1 MSCRN
6 DEAAKQSP
14 RAINT
19 LPTTTPTPGPCWEQE
34 PGCRPGTQLPLLDTQ
49 PDGCL
54 GSLARWLLR
63 LSASRG
69 CLVTSL
75 QCVCVWVCVCALL
88 LLLTEFWFLVYHL
101 IARPHAKP
109 ICRVAACGLRYSY
122 HTTCCCPPLPVTCP
136 HFHPR
141 AAQKVPSCH
150 FCPRCVWVLA
160 MFL

>member
-1 MSCRN
+1 MGCFHVIIVGCVSCRN

-19 LPTTTPTPGPCWEQE
+19 LPTTTPTPAPGPCRGQE
-34 PGCRPGTQLPLLDTQ
+34 RGCSSGTQLPLLDTQ

-54 GSLARWLLR
+54 AILARWLLR
-63 LSASRG
+63 LSDSLG

-75 QCVCVWVCVCALL
+75 QYVCVCVCALL

-109 ICRVAACGLRYSY
+109 ICRVAACGLRYSH
-122 HTTCCCPPLPVTCP
+122 HTTCCCPSSCLLPPLP
-136 HFHPR
+136 
-141 AAQKVPSCH
+141 
-150 FCPRCVWVLA
+150 LN
-160 MFL
+160 